1 MEIEVENV
9 DKTGSFIGSLFIN
22 GQNLAVCLLEHGY
35 ATIHEYSASE
45 SQYSSQLFAAER
57 SARDAKK
64 GLWKESAAV
73 VEQET
78 AGAVEEEKVAA
89 GPRRE
94 YIDVVVSEYLSGSRF
109 YVQVVNEDV
118 RKLER
123 LMAELSHYQNSRSGA
138 GPHRPRVGDLVSAK
152 FTEDDSWYRAKVRRV
167 SSEGVE
173 VLYIDYGNVSDRNR
187 EQSCQRRVQD
197 F

>member
-1 MEIEVENV
+1 M
-9 DKTGSFIGSLFIN
+9 
-22 GQNLAVCLLEHGY
+22 EHGY

-64 GLWKESAAV
+64 GLWKEYDEAV
-73 VEQET
+73 AEQEAA
-78 AGAVEEEKVAA
+78 AGAVEENVAA

-94 YIDVVVSEYLSGSRF
+94 YIDVVVSEYLSGSHF

-118 RKLER
+118 PKLEK
-123 LMAELSHYQNSRSGA
+123 LMAELSHYQNSRAGA
-138 GPHRPRVGDLVSAK
+138 GPYRPRVGDLVSAK

-167 SSEGVE
+167 SSEGVD
-173 VLYIDYGNVSDRNR
+173 VLYIDYGNVS
-187 EQSCQRRVQD
+187 RRRRKYTD
-197 F
+197 AIDLILFFSFL